1 MLMRTSHNSRTEDIK
16 LLAENRKARHDYF
29 LQDRLETGMVLTGS
43 EVKSARNGKIQLVD
57 AYGTIRDNEL
67 WLMNAHISSYEPAN
81 RENHNP
87 VRPRKLLAHRREIR
101 RLIGKTRE
109 KGLTL
114 IPTRIYLK
122 QGRIKCELAL
132 AKGKQL
138 HDKRETIRRR
148 EVDRETRAA
157 VKARQR

>member
-1 MLMRTSHNSRTEDIK
+1 MEGIK

-29 LQDRLETGMVLTGS
+29 LEDRLETGMVLTGS

-87 VRPRKLLAHRREIR
+87 GRPRKLLAHRREIR

-114 IPTRIYLK
+114 IPTKIYLK